1 MRVELWGMG
10 GGPNFDFPLRW
21 SGIALLIIEVL
32 VILSLI
38 FFYYRRVNGRERGR
52 SQWHWP
58 LLLFLMIISPVASQS
73 LLVRLPLPEAVVIPG
88 ISLEPKG
95 PVFSVF
101 GALPWM
107 IAAGLLGQWQACL
120 VALVAGLARGGW
132 ETFRILTPFHFVL
145 QAALVAW
152 LLRRD
157 YAEWVGRAV
166 RNPIVAGLMGG
177 LFLGLLQTIGHYEY
191 SGGSLYDGL
200 DYAFTLM
207 NPTILAATIEI
218 LFAGAICEI
227 VRSAEVGVWY
237 RPQTLVVGPYNRS
250 LAARLVSVFLILGV
264 IASTILLYG
273 DWLLAQTSAR
283 DLVERQ
289 MMHTASQ
296 AGGGIP
302 YFIQTGRNY
311 SQRIAGEIGTFIGD
325 ESLTSGKLAVQLRAD
340 TFFNRLA
347 VFDSEREFFISYP
360 VSHGLRIEIPREIEI
375 SLRSVIRG
383 VPEEV
388 ILEPEEIGGSAQ
400 IAFLSP
406 IWTDEDEQPIG
417 ALVGWIDLASN
428 PLMSPVVSSLEQ
440 VFPGEAFVTDG
451 YGLILLHSNA
461 EQEMEL
467 FDFDL
472 TLEEQ
477 VQVETAQDGTRHL
490 VYNLPIEGY
499 PWHII
504 VTTPMREVQRQAL
517 QIASRLSLVL
527 IAVGILVVGMVYAVS
542 RRLTEPLRMMA
553 NVARSIARGNLAQP
567 VTSTGED
574 EIGQLAVSFEQM
586 RQRLKSRLDEM
597 TLLLTVSQH
606 VASGFEL
613 SQVLPPILSGIAD
626 ITNADFVRL
635 VLLPMY
641 EDVTA
646 PMEAYQFGDDPGDWF
661 TLDSQVI
668 SLCQQRGRFTLEN
681 PSRARTIIDVQSL
694 TKPIESLA
702 ALSIIHEDQFVGA
715 LWLGHQAPRVYA
727 PDEINLLSIITTQLG
742 IAVSNARLYH
752 RAEQER
758 TRLMAV
764 LEWTPDA
771 VIVIDRDGR
780 ISLANP
786 AAAILFRGEV
796 SEAIG
801 MPATEWL
808 STDELLDLLM
818 APSQDIQ
825 TAEIEIDPG
834 RVMFAAIAD
843 INPEEGESSGR
854 LCILRDITHYKKLD
868 AMKSEFV
875 STVSHDLR
883 APLTL
888 MRGYATML
896 SMVGTMNDQQR
907 DFMDKI
913 QASVNQ
919 MGKLVDN
926 LLDLGRIEAGLG
938 LDLEEVEIK
947 DFIAEVIDSYRP
959 QAVNKQISIGVEIAD
974 GMATV
979 EADRTLMRQAVA
991 NLVDNA
997 IRYTPAEGQVSIRVR
1012 QEGDYQL
1019 ISIKDTGVGIAP
1031 TDQARLF
1038 EKFYRARRR
1047 EGDREAGLGLGLAI
1061 VKSIVEQH
1069 GGHIS
1074 VESRLGEGSTFTLEI
1089 PIRSPL
1095 RGIEDRNQEGGEK
1108 R

>member
-1 MRVELWGMG
+1 MRVELWGLG
-10 GGPNFDFPLRW
+10 GGPNFQIPLRW
-21 SGIALLIIEVL
+21 SGIVLLAVEGI

-38 FFYYRRVNGRERGR
+38 LFYYRRLNWRVRISGR
-52 SQWHWP
+52 WHWP
-58 LLLFLMIISPVASQS
+58 ILLFLLIISPIASEA
-73 LLVRLPLPEAVVIPG
+73 LLVRLPLPEMVVIPG
-88 ISLEPKG
+88 VSLEPKS
-95 PVFSVF
+95 PAFSVF

-107 IAAGLLGQWQACL
+107 LAAGLLGQWQAVL
-120 VALVAGLARGGW
+120 VAFVGGLVRGGW
-132 ETFRILTPFHFVL
+132 ETFRILTPFHIVL

-157 YAEWVGRAV
+157 YAEWAGRAV
-166 RNPIVAGLMGG
+166 RNPIVAGLIGG
-177 LFLGLLQTIGHYEY
+177 FVLGLLQTVEHFEY

-200 DYAFTLM
+200 DYALTLV
-207 NPTILAATIEI
+207 NPTIIAATIEI

-227 VRSAEVGVWY
+227 VRSAEFDAWY

-250 LAARLVSVFLILGV
+250 LAARLVTVFLILGI

-273 DWLLAQTSAR
+273 DWLLAQSSAR

-289 MMHTASQ
+289 MRHTASQ
-296 AGGGIP
+296 AGGAIP

-311 SQRIAGEIGTFIGD
+311 SQRIAGELNELMVED
-325 ESLTSGKLAVQLRAD
+325 SLSTEVLATQLRAD

-347 VFDSEREFFISYP
+347 VFDPESDLLISYP
-360 VSHGLRIEIPREIEI
+360 VSRGLRIVIPREIDV
-375 SLRSVIRG
+375 SLRSVLRG

-388 ILEPEEIGGSAQ
+388 ILEPEGLDSSAQ

-406 IWTDEDEQPIG
+406 IHSEEDEQPIG
-417 ALVGWIDLASN
+417 ALVAWTDLASN
-428 PLMSPVVSSLEQ
+428 PLMSPVVSSLER
-440 VFPGEAFVTDG
+440 VFPGEAFVMDEHG
-451 YGLILLHSNA
+451 VILLHPSA
-461 EQEMEL
+461 EREMQPI
-467 FDFDL
+467 DL
-472 TLEEQ
+472 DLVTEEQ
-477 VQVETAQDGTRHL
+477 VRVETAQDGTRHL
-490 VYNLPIEGY
+490 VYTLPVEGY
-499 PWHII
+499 PWHVI

-517 QIASRLSLVL
+517 QIAARLTLVL
-527 IAVGILVVGMVYAVS
+527 VAVGILVVGMVYALS

-553 NVARSIARGNLAQP
+553 NAARSIARGNLAEA
-567 VTSTGED
+567 VTSSGED

-597 TLLLTVSQH
+597 TLLLSVSQH
-606 VASGFEL
+606 IASGFEL
-613 SQVLPPILSGIAD
+613 SDVLPPILHGVAN

-635 VLLPMY
+635 ALLPIV
-641 EDVTA
+641 DDDNV
-646 PMEAYQFGDDPGDWF
+646 PMEAYQVGDDPGNWSS
-661 TLDSQVI
+661 LDPQVMD
-668 SLCQQRGRFTLEN
+668 LCQQRGRFTLEN
-681 PSRARTIIDVQSL
+681 PSRARTIIDVHSL
-694 TKPIESLA
+694 TEPIESLA
-702 ALSIIHEDQFVGA
+702 ALPISHEEQFIGA
-715 LWLGHQAPRVYA
+715 LWLGHQVPRVYV
-727 PDEINLLSIITTQLG
+727 PDEINLLSIIASQLG

-758 TRLMAV
+758 TRLMTI

-771 VIVIDRDGR
+771 VIVIDQDGR

-786 AAAILFRGEV
+786 AAAFLFRGEV

-843 INPEEGESSGR
+843 INPKAGKSSGR

-868 AMKSEFV
+868 AVKSEFV

-896 SMVGTMNDQQR
+896 SMVGEMNDQQK
-907 DFMDKI
+907 DFMGKI
-913 QASVNQ
+913 LTSVDQ
-919 MGKLVDN
+919 MGTLVDN

-938 LDLEEVEIK
+938 LDLEDVEIK
-947 DFIAEVIDSYRP
+947 EFIAEVIDSYRP
-959 QAVNKQISIGVEIAD
+959 QAVNKQISINVDIAD
-974 GMATV
+974 GMETV

-991 NLVDNA
+991 NMLDNA
-997 IRYTPAEGQVSIRVR
+997 IRYTSAEGQVSIRVT
-1012 QEGDYQL
+1012 QENDLQL
-1019 ISIKDTGVGIAP
+1019 IAIKDTGVGIAP

-1047 EGDREAGLGLGLAI
+1047 EGDRETGLGLGLAI

-1069 GGHIS
+1069 GGYIS

-1095 RGIEDRNQEGGEK
+1095 LGNEGRHPEGRE
-1108 R
+1108 RA

>member
-1 MRVELWGMG
+1 MRVELWGLG
-10 GGPNFDFPLRW
+10 GGPNFQIPLRW
-21 SGIALLIIEVL
+21 SGIVILVVEGI

-38 FFYYRRVNGRERGR
+38 LFHFRRINWRVKLR
-52 SQWHWP
+52 SRWHW
-58 LLLFLMIISPVASQS
+58 LILLFLIVISPIASEA
-73 LLVRLPLPEAVVIPG
+73 LLVRLPLSETVVIPG
-88 ISLEPKG
+88 VSLEPKS
-95 PVFSVF
+95 PSFSVF

-107 IAAGLLGQWQACL
+107 LAAGLLGQWQAVV
-120 VALVAGLARGGW
+120 VALVGGLARGGW
-132 ETFRILTPFHFVL
+132 ETFRILTPFHFML

-157 YAEWVGRAV
+157 YMEWAGRAA
-166 RNPIVAGLMGG
+166 RNPIVAGIIGG
-177 LFLGLLQTIGHYEY
+177 FVLGLLQTVELFEY

-200 DYAFTLM
+200 DYALTLV
-207 NPTILAATIEI
+207 NPTIIAATIET

-227 VRSAEVGVWY
+227 IRSAEVDAWY

-250 LAARLVSVFLILGV
+250 LAARLVTVFLILGV

-289 MMHTASQ
+289 MRHTASQ
-296 AGGGIP
+296 AGGAIP

-311 SQRIAGEIGTFIGD
+311 SQRIAGELNQFIVQ
-325 ESLTSGKLAVQLRAD
+325 ESLSTEILATQLRAD

-347 VFDSEREFFISYP
+347 VFDSESELLMSYP
-360 VSHGLRIEIPREIEI
+360 ASRGLRLEIPREITV
-375 SLRSVIRG
+375 SLRSVLRG

-388 ILEPEEIGGSAQ
+388 VLEPDGLDRAAQ
-400 IAFLSP
+400 LAFLSP
-406 IWTDEDEQPIG
+406 IQTEDDEGPIG
-417 ALVGWIDLASN
+417 AVVAWTDLASN
-428 PLMSPVVSSLEQ
+428 PLMSPVVSSLEK
-440 VFPGEAFVTDG
+440 VFPGEAFITDG
-451 YGLILLHSNA
+451 HGLILLHPSA
-461 EQEMEL
+461 EQEMRSI
-467 FDFDL
+467 DL
-472 TLEEQ
+472 DLISEEQ
-477 VQVETAQDGTRHL
+477 VQVETAQDGTRLL
-490 VYNLPIEGY
+490 VYTLPVEGY
-499 PWHII
+499 PWQVI

-517 QIASRLSLVL
+517 QIAARLTFVL
-527 IAVGILVVGMVYAVS
+527 FAVGMLVVGMVYALS

-553 NVARSIARGNLAQP
+553 NVARSIARGNLAEA
-567 VTSTGED
+567 VTSSGED

-597 TLLLTVSQH
+597 TLLLSVSQH

-613 SQVLPPILSGIAD
+613 SDVLPPILHGVAKITDAD
-626 ITNADFVRL
+626 VVRL
-635 VLLPMY
+635 ALLPIIDD
-641 EDVTA
+641 ENV
-646 PMEAYQFGDDPGDWF
+646 PVEAYQVGEDPGNWSS
-661 TLDSQVI
+661 LDSQVMD
-668 SLCQQRGRFTLEN
+668 LCQQRGRFTLEN
-681 PSRARTIIDVQSL
+681 PSRARTIIDVHFL
-694 TKPIESLA
+694 TKSIESLA
-702 ALSIIHEDQFVGA
+702 ALPISHEEQFVGA
-715 LWLGHQAPRVYA
+715 LWLGHQVPRVYA
-727 PDEINLLSIITTQLG
+727 PDEINLLSIIASQLG
-742 IAVSNARLYH
+742 IAVSNAHLYH

-758 TRLMAV
+758 TQLTAV

-771 VIVIDRDGR
+771 VIVIDQEGR

-786 AAAILFRGEV
+786 ASAFLFRGEV

-801 MPATEWL
+801 MPATDWL
-808 STDELLDLLM
+808 TTDELLDLLM
-818 APSQDIQ
+818 APGQDIQ

-843 INPEEGESSGR
+843 INPEEGESSSR

-868 AMKSEFV
+868 AVKSEFV

-896 SMVGTMNDQQR
+896 SMVGAMNDQQK

-913 QASVNQ
+913 LTSVDQ
-919 MGKLVDN
+919 MGTLVDN

-938 LDLEEVEIK
+938 LDLEAVDIEE
-947 DFIAEVIDSYRP
+947 FIAKVIDSYRP
-959 QAVNKQISIGVEIAD
+959 QAVNKQISIDVDIAD
-974 GMATV
+974 GMESV

-991 NLVDNA
+991 NILDNA
-997 IRYTPAEGQVSIRVR
+997 IRYTAAEGKVSIRVT
-1012 QEGDYQL
+1012 QENSLQL
-1019 ISIKDTGVGIAP
+1019 IAIKDTGVGIAP

-1047 EGDREAGLGLGLAI
+1047 EGDRETGLGLGLAI

-1069 GGHIS
+1069 GGQIS
-1074 VESRLGEGSTFTLEI
+1074 VESRLGEGSTFTIAI

-1095 RGIEDRNQEGGEK
+1095 LGSEVRHPEGREGA
-1108 R
+1108 